1 MNMRMKIIFISFIA
15 IITQLSNESLGA
27 SDSFEQKKEIV
38 SSDTTVFGPT
48 DPIVEHIFYH
58 LPLTYKR
65 SDLRKCIL
73 TDPRFV
79 LTDTSYNDFKPS
91 SFFKGITLDK
101 GVIEHTPDSIQI
113 LLIHG
118 NAALITEKGGDADF
132 KKHPMML
139 VFKYYY
145 SYPDSVDAEYM
156 RLISLIGP
164 LYADQ
169 ELIKEDTWE
178 TQYSSGDMTGTAKCI
193 GKIFDHFEPYYRVSI
208 SQISFHPSIQ
218 NKVVYVLEIVF
229 SKEDEESE

>member
-1 MNMRMKIIFISFIA
+1 MKIIFISFI
-15 IITQLSNESLGA
+15 TFFVNLSNESFGA
-27 SDSFEQKKEIV
+27 SDRFDQKKEV
-38 SSDTTVFGPT
+38 VPSDTTVFGPIHPT
-48 DPIVEHIFYH
+48 VEHIFYH

-65 SDLRKCIL
+65 LDLRECIL
-73 TDPRFV
+73 TDPRFI

-91 SFFKGITLDK
+91 SFFKGITRDK
-101 GVIEHTPDSIQI
+101 GVMEHTPDSIQI

-118 NAALITEKGGDADF
+118 NAALISEKGGDADF

-145 SYPDSVDAEYM
+145 SNPDSIDAEYM
-156 RLISLIGP
+156 RLNTLIGP

-178 TQYSSGDMTGTAKCI
+178 TQYSSEGMRGTAKCI

-229 SKEDEESE
+229 SKEDEDSE